1 MYQLVILK
9 WLGVIGL
16 IVAVGFW
23 QRHDGAL
30 SERVVWETRL
40 AEENANNAKAILAAE
55 EKARQK
61 ENASAKRIQVVAR
74 DYERR
79 LTNARTKYKSIDDA
93 VASGTFQLRDRDATT
108 VCSNNSGSPEATT
121 STGGNN
127 GAEGCKLSTNTS
139 RSLWFLVTNADS
151 VVEQLTACQALV
163 EADRK

>member
-1 MYQLVILK
+1 MLYLSLLK
-9 WLGVIGL
+9 YVVMLGL
-16 IVAVGFW
+16 LVAVGLW

-55 EKARQK
+55 EAARQK
-61 ENASAKRIQVVAR
+61 ITESETRQAVISK
-74 DYERR
+74 DYQRK
-79 LTNARTKYKSIDDA
+79 LANARTKYKSVDDA
-93 VASGTFQLRDRDATT
+93 VASGTFQLRDSGATA
-108 VCSNNSGSPEATT
+108 VCPSSGGSPETTT

>member
-1 MYQLVILK
+1 MVMKWAGIL
-9 WLGVIGL
+9 GL
-16 IVAVGFW
+16 IIAVGFW

-30 SERVVWETRL
+30 SERVMWETRE
-40 AEENANNAKAILAAE
+40 AQQNAANAKAIQAAE

-79 LTNARTKYKSIDDA
+79 LTNARNKYKSIDDA

-108 VCSNNSGSPEATT
+108 VCSNNSGSPEATA
-121 STGGNN
+121 STGGHN
-127 GAEGCKLSTNTS
+127 GSQGADLSPS
-139 RSLWFLVTNADS
+139 LVRFLWFQATNADS
-151 VVEQLTACQALV
+151 VVEQLTACQAVV